1 MLGIATD
8 FLINGQI
15 RYPKVRLIDSD
26 GSQVG
31 VVDIEKARDL
41 AKERELDLVLIAQTA
56 EPPVCKIAD
65 YGHLRYEAMK
75 KEKSQRKSS
84 KSTSLKELK
93 LSVKIGT
100 HDFEVR
106 KRAAEN
112 FLNSGLK
119 VKLSLMFK
127 GREAV
132 HPEVGRDL
140 LNRFCESLS
149 EISQAEWMED
159 GKGENRRSLVI
170 VLTPKKAPK
179 PGKSETKS
187 DVKVE
192 SKKEEVKG

>member
-1 MLGIATD
+1 M
-8 FLINGQI
+8 
-15 RYPKVRLIDSD
+15 
-26 GSQVG
+26 
-31 VVDIEKARDL
+31 
-41 AKERELDLVLIAQTA
+41 IAQTA

-84 KSTSLKELK
+84 KSTALKELK
-93 LSVKIGT
+93 LSVKIGA

-106 KRAAEN
+106 RRAAEN
-112 FLNSGLK
+112 FLNDGLK

-140 LNRFCESLS
+140 LNRFCQSLS

-159 GKGENRRSLVI
+159 AKGENRRSLVI
-170 VLTPKKAPK
+170 VLTPKKVAK
-179 PGKSETKS
+179 TTKSE
-187 DVKVE
+187 VKVE